1 MKETLTAQ
9 EIRALLSIDVFYV
22 IPKSLALWLDEF
34 NFSLGQRLLIERII
48 SKAILKSIH
57 KAQKALQVTFSF
69 ASLAREV
76 GGCDKKTI
84 ASAIKKFKALGIL
97 NVVKETKNGTCYEI
111 IVPEKE
117 IKEKI
122 TYRRQ
127 TKTTTATA
135 PLQKQSTQETLDTPL
150 QEQNQPAQTTHS
162 SDTET
167 KLEKLKNQLQV
178 LRKIHQEKLDLY
190 YKLTDQKP
198 GQKIDIRRKMT
209 EEEIKVCDEIT
220 TIHDKIESIERQIQ
234 IVSKEKK
241 ETVSEK
247 ALESKQNQPKQA
259 KTARFI
265 RAQDIKALKTRLD
278 KLKINGNLLAPETR
292 DRIFNEIVWAIRFG
306 HLSQKEGSTFYLM
319 NHALKI
325 VRDNVWRTPI
335 GFEISQIINL
345 TRWALNKKEAA

>member
-22 IPKSLALWLDEF
+22 IPKSLTLWLDEF

-57 KAQKALQVTFSF
+57 KTQKALQVTFSF

-84 ASAIKKFKALGIL
+84 ASAIKKFKELGIL
-97 NVVKETKNGTCYEI
+97 NIIKETKNGTCYEI

-127 TKTTTATA
+127 TKTTS
-135 PLQKQSTQETLDTPL
+135 LQKQSTQETPDTPL
-150 QEQNQPAQTTHS
+150 QEQNQSAQTTHS

-198 GQKIDIRRKMT
+198 GQKIDIKRKMT
-209 EEEIKVCDEIT
+209 EEEIKVCDDIAD
-220 TIHDKIESIERQIQ
+220 IHDKIESIERQMQTI
-234 IVSKEKK
+234 STNKEKK
-241 ETVSEK
+241 ETVSESIIEPK
-247 ALESKQNQPKQA
+247 KNQPKQA

-306 HLSQKEGSTFYLM
+306 HLSQKEGSTFYLI

-325 VRDNVWRTPI
+325 VKDNVWRTPI